1 VHPAPR
7 SAEVVLG
14 DVVMV
19 APAAQL
25 QTALARMIEAS
36 PAMGSINV
44 DHHYILF
51 FILDVMM
58 LCCKIVTQNSV

>member
-1 VHPAPR
+1 VHLAPR

-25 QTALARMIEAS
+25 QTALACMI
-36 PAMGSINV
+36 
-44 DHHYILF
+44 
-51 FILDVMM
+51 
-58 LCCKIVTQNSV
+58 